1 MPRPCRPQ
9 PALEAAVPADT
20 RAHETPAHDTP
31 AHEAA
36 ARAALDAFLDAL
48 NSRDLTA
55 WARTLHYP
63 HVRVHEGEVTVWE
76 DEAGYVERSTPEL
89 ALLVDSGWARSGWE
103 SVELSQ
109 SSPDQVHALVRF
121 ARYDAA
127 GERTGSFDSVY
138 VLTRRSERWGVLAR
152 IGFPAV

>member
-1 MPRPCRPQ
+1 MP
-9 PALEAAVPADT
+9 VDT
-20 RAHETPAHDTP
+20 RTHET
-31 AHEAA
+31 A

-48 NSRDLTA
+48 NSRDLAA
-55 WARTLHYP
+55 WAETLHYP

-76 DEAGYVERSTPEL
+76 DRDGYVERSAPEL
-89 ALLVDSGWARSGWE
+89 AQLVGSGWARSGWE

-138 VLTRRSERWGVLAR
+138 VLTRRSDRWGVLAR
-152 IGFPAV
+152 IGFRTV